1 MSYLDSPSG
10 RKSSR
15 RALYAVAVVVG
26 CACVLVAVV
35 LDRDIQPGAVN
46 VLGMLIASTASAAL
60 VGRFA
65 ERGTERDAST
75 AQVAHNDEDRGG
87 R

>member
-1 MSYLDSPSG
+1 MNYLDSPSG

-26 CACVLVAVV
+26 C
-35 LDRDIQPGAVN
+35 AVN

>member
-15 RALYAVAVVVG
+15 RALYALAVAVG
-26 CACVLVAVV
+26 CACVLVAVA
-35 LDRDIQPGAVN
+35 LDRDIRPGVVT
-46 VLGMLIASTASAAL
+46 VLGTLIASTATSVV

-65 ERGTERDAST
+65 EKGTERLDGDDAR
-75 AQVAHNDEDRGG
+75 NDEARGE

>member
-15 RALYAVAVVVG
+15 RALYALAVVVG
-26 CACVLVAVV
+26 CSCVLASVA
-35 LDRDIQPGAVN
+35 LDRDIQPGAVT
-46 VLGMLIASTASAAL
+46 VLSMLVASTAAGAV

-65 ERGTERDAST
+65 EKGTERLDGADAR
-75 AQVAHNDEDRGG
+75 NDEARGA

>member
-1 MSYLDSPSG
+1 MNYLDSPSG

-15 RALYAVAVVVG
+15 RALYALAVAV
-26 CACVLVAVV
+26 A
-35 LDRDIQPGAVN
+35 LDRDIQPGVVT
-46 VLGMLIASTASAAL
+46 VLGTLIASTATSVV